1 VTVTDDEILVAMS
14 EMARLEG
21 IFAAPE
27 GAATYAGYKKLLA
40 KGTLDPGE
48 SVVLFQTGSGLKTHE
63 LASRV

>member
-1 VTVTDDEILVAMS
+1 MS

-27 GAATYAGYKKLLA
+27 GAATYAGYKRLISA
-40 KGTLDPGE
+40 GQLDPAE

-63 LASRV
+63 LVTRV